1 MDELDP
7 DQRRFMDE
15 IKDTTSGVLLLL
27 NEKKLENRLI
37 FQFEPRFVSTIAQC
51 MTTSHA
57 TRLRFQWPLWRLLT
71 EEERME
77 TTAHEVCH
85 AVQERHWPNGSS
97 DAHGIEWKSL
107 MKCVGYPRAEAECR
121 LNPIAHASIV
131 RRSRGGVR

>member
-7 DQRRFMDE
+7 DQKLFMDA
-15 IKDTTSGVLLLL
+15 IKDATKGVLLLL
-27 NEKKLENRLI
+27 KETHLEKRFI
-37 FQFEPRFVSTIAQC
+37 YQFEPRFITTIAQC
-51 MTTSHA
+51 MTTAHA
-57 TRLRFQWPLWRLLT
+57 TRLRFQWPLWRLLN

-85 AVQERHWPNGSS
+85 AVQEHYWPQGLSE
-97 DAHGIEWKSL
+97 AHGVEWRSL

-131 RRSRGGVR
+131 RRSKGGNR